1 MAMKFGPRTKLLL
14 SLYCLNFR
22 FFVGTC
28 KPCCPCPLRKHPLLL
43 AGGTPG
49 QLYPPH
55 PRRSPPGM
63 QPLQHTGE
71 ADELHI
77 QDMGE

>member
-1 MAMKFGPRTKLLL
+1 MAMKFGCRTKLLL

-22 FFVGTC
+22 FFVETC
-28 KPCCPCPLRKHPLLL
+28 KCCCPCPLRKHPLLL

-49 QLYPPH
+49 QLYPLH
-55 PRRSPPGM
+55 LHCSPREM

-71 ADELHI
+71 ADALRV